1 MQLKIYHI
9 DAFASAPFQG
19 NPAAVC
25 ILDEWLP
32 DVLMQAIAAEINLSE
47 IAFAVKRDEFE
58 YRIRWFTPTTE
69 IDLCGHATLATAHV
83 LYTHFGIEPTILK
96 FKSRS
101 GNLYTHPDT
110 GLGIRL
116 DFPQQLSKR
125 VHLNSEY
132 IEAVGGHPERALQS
146 GNLILL
152 YSDASEIEILEPDFL
167 AISKLPFQGV
177 CAAAPGNGN
186 GFDFVCRF
194 FAPAIGINEDPVTGS
209 AYTELG
215 PYFAQQFNKSTLSA
229 RQVSRRGG
237 NVELELQDDRIMI
250 SGKALTLM
258 IGDMFLPE
266 L

>member
-32 DVLMQAIAAEINLSE
+32 DVLMQAVAGELNLSE
-47 IAFAVKRDEFE
+47 TAFAVKRNEFE

-69 IDLCGHATLATAHV
+69 VDLCGHATLATAHV
-83 LYTHFGIEPTILK
+83 LYNYFDVEPKAIR
-96 FKSRS
+96 FKSKS
-101 GNLYTHPDT
+101 GNLYAHPDE
-110 GLGIRL
+110 GEGIRL
-116 DFPQQLSKR
+116 DFPQQAPKR
-125 VHLNSEY
+125 VKLELEY
-132 IEAVGGHPERALQS
+132 IEAAGGHPERALKS
-146 GNLILL
+146 EDLILI

-167 AISKLPFQGV
+167 AISKLPFRGL

-194 FAPAIGINEDPVTGS
+194 FAPAVGINEDPVTGS
-209 AYTELG
+209 AYTRLG
-215 PYFAQQFNKSTLSA
+215 PYFGEQFNKTKLSA

-237 NVELELQDDRIMI
+237 NVQLELRDDRIFI

-258 IGDMFLPE
+258 TAELFLPE
-266 L
+266 F